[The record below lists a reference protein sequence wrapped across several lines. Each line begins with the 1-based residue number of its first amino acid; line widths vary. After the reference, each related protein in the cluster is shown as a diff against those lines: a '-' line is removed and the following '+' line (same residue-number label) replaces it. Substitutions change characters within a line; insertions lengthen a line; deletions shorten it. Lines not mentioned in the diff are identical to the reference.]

1 MTIEQKFLLT
11 TVVLVCAILISL
23 VMYGAKRQ
31 EAKSLKKDYD
41 ELRGKYSHLEA
52 SANLV
57 GKIKQSEG
65 MKTTFEADVTIGDE
79 IYSKEYSKN
88 GEVMVG
94 KVVTVCW
101 FGTDNYTFIV
111 FFREGGVTLEF
122 PESALGETAFF
133 TEEGAASAEQKRT
146 YDDLGKDSYKET
158 N

>member
-11 TVVLVCAILISL
+11 TVVLVCAILVSL

-41 ELRGKYSHLEA
+41 KLLGDYEHLEA

-65 MKTTFEADVTIGDE
+65 MKTTFEADVKIGDE
-79 IYSKEYSKN
+79 IFTKEYSKN

-94 KVVTVCW
+94 RVVTVCW

-111 FFREGGVTLEF
+111 FFREGDITLEF

-133 TEEGAASAEQKRT
+133 TEEGATSAEQKRT
-146 YDDLGKDSYKET
+146 YEDLDKGSYKEAD
-158 N
+158 